1 MAVVLA
7 LISGLSWGVSDFLG
21 GTLSKRHGAWVT
33 AIAVQIGA
41 VVSTAAAAAV
51 IGGSPTTA
59 DWLWGSASGVGVGV
73 GTAFL
78 FRGLS
83 TGRMGVVAP
92 ISAVGTALVPVAYG
106 LLTGERP
113 GLLAAVGIVAALPA
127 IWLIAASTDDS
138 QTTATSTP
146 GSSGIGDAVI
156 AGFGFGA
163 GFACLD
169 RVAPAAGLAPLVAE
183 QIVSLAPVVAIAL
196 FTRQAFWPR
205 TRSAWTAAWL
215 GPLGTLANACLLWA
229 MQAGM
234 LSVVS
239 VLVSLYPASTVAL
252 AAIVLRERIHRAQW
266 IGLALAGVAVG
277 LISVP

>member
-41 VVSTAAAAAV
+41 VVSTAAAAAAL
-51 IGGSPTTA
+51 GGSPA
-59 DWLWGSASGVGVGV
+59 ASDWLWGSVSGIGVGI

-106 LLTGERP
+106 LATGERP
-113 GLLAAVGIVAALPA
+113 GLLAVVGIVAALPA
-127 IWLIAASTDDS
+127 IWLIAATTDGLEP
-138 QTTATSTP
+138 TTS
-146 GSSGIGDAVI
+146 SSGISDAVI
-156 AGFGFGA
+156 AGLGFGA

-183 QIVSLAPVVAIAL
+183 QIVSLAPVVVIAL
-196 FTRQAFWPR
+196 VTKQAFWPR
-205 TRSAWTAAWL
+205 TGSAWTAAWL
-215 GPLGTLANACLLWA
+215 GPLGTAANACLLWA

>member
-21 GTLSKRHGAWVT
+21 GTLSKQHGAWVT
-33 AIAVQIGA
+33 AVAVQVGA
-41 VVSTAAAAAV
+41 VVSTAAAAAAL
-51 IGGSPTTA
+51 GGSPTTA

-83 TGRMGVVAP
+83 IGRMGVVAP
-92 ISAVGTALVPVAYG
+92 ISAVGTALVPVAFG
-106 LLTGERP
+106 LVSGERP
-113 GLLAAVGIVAALPA
+113 GPLAVLGIVAALPA
-127 IWLIAASTDDS
+127 IWLIAASTDISD
-138 QTTATSTP
+138 QGP
-146 GSSGIGDAVI
+146 QNSGIADAVI

-169 RVAPAAGLAPLVAE
+169 AVRPQAGLAPLVAE
-183 QIVSLAPVVAIAL
+183 QIVSLAPILLIAL
-196 FTRQAFWPR
+196 LTRKAFWPR

-215 GPLGTLANACLLWA
+215 GPLGTAANACLLWA

-266 IGLALAGVAVG
+266 VGLALAGVAVG
-277 LISVP
+277 LISVT

>member
-7 LISGLSWGVSDFLG
+7 LISGLAWGVSDFLG
-21 GTLSKRHGAWVT
+21 GMLSKKHGAWVT
-33 AIAVQIGA
+33 AIAVQVGA
-41 VVSTAAAAAV
+41 VGSTALAAAAL
-51 IGGSPTTA
+51 GGSPTTA
-59 DWLWGSASGVGVGV
+59 DWLWGSASGVGVGI

-106 LLTGERP
+106 LVTGERP
-113 GLLAAVGIVAALPA
+113 GLLAVIGIVAALPA
-127 IWLIAASTDDS
+127 IWLIAASTDGS
-138 QTTATSTP
+138 EPTASS
-146 GSSGIGDAVI
+146 SSGISDAVI

-169 RVAPAAGLAPLVAE
+169 AVRPEAGLAPLVAE

-196 FTRQAFWPR
+196 VTRQAFWPR
-205 TRSAWTAAWL
+205 SRSAWTAAWL
-215 GPLGTLANACLLWA
+215 GPLGTAANACLLWA

-252 AAIVLRERIHRAQW
+252 AAIILRERIHRTQW